1 VVAALL
7 VPAAM
12 SGTASAAEGLGETP
26 IVRIEPA
33 PSVKETSA
41 IVHATIIGVNL
52 DQCSVEWG
60 TTTSYGSSAGAEPCE
75 AFGFEARVSA
85 TLTGLSPGTTYHFRF
100 LVTNSPGI
108 TGGATAASPGNTGVS
123 EDQTITAAVPRHWYK
138 NGAKLRPG
146 SSVPIV
152 LWGGESE
159 LEYVTERPP
168 ATLNGEGEVKCSV
181 VGGGGA
187 ENSAAT
193 GAGVGEIA
201 ALVFYD
207 CSAPACEEIVKERF
221 GVPGRGTV
229 IAQNLPWSDE
239 LFEGGT
245 GVDSERLRI
254 GEPFEGFSGPAP
266 GEVKLKNVCEVAA
279 TNERVAEGTS
289 EGELVPEVGEAFA
302 TELNGSSVRL
312 PSTLTFSGAND
323 SALTTCCN
331 VDTFVTPD
339 TFSGSLKYLGYTAQ
353 EVIAVKR

>member
-1 VVAALL
+1 MAQA
-7 VPAAM
+7 
-12 SGTASAAEGLGETP
+12 ASAAEGLGETP
-26 IVRIEPA
+26 RVRIEPA

-52 DQCSVEWG
+52 DQCTVEWG

-75 AFGFEARVSA
+75 AFGFEGRVSA

-100 LVTNSPGI
+100 VVTNSPGI
-108 TGGATAASPGNTGVS
+108 TGGARAASPGNTGVS

-168 ATLNGEGEVKCSV
+168 ATANGEGEVRCNV
-181 VGGGGA
+181 VGGGTA
-187 ENSAAT
+187 ENSAGT
-193 GAGVGEIA
+193 GAGEGEIA

-207 CSAPACEEIVKERF
+207 CSAPACEEVVKEVF
-221 GVPGRGTV
+221 GVGGRGKV

-245 GVDSERLRI
+245 GVDSERDRI
-254 GEPFEGFSGPAP
+254 GEPFGQGFAEPTP
-266 GEVKLKNVCEVAA
+266 GEVRLKNVCEVAA
-279 TNERVAEGTS
+279 TGERVAEGTS
-289 EGELVPEVGEAFA
+289 EGELVPEIGEAVA
-302 TELNGSSVRL
+302 AELNGSSARL
-312 PSTLTFSGAND
+312 PSALTFSGAND
-323 SALTTCCN
+323 SALSTCCN